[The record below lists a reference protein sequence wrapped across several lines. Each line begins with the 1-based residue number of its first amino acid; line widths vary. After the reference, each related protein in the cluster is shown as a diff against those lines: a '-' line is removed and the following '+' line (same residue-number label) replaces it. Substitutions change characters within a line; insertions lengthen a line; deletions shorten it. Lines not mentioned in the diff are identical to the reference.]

1 MGTFTVQATIS
12 HPHEPSRCQELF
24 LLVDT
29 GAAYTVIPQPLLEAL
44 GVHPTAKRT
53 VTLADGREEVWDLT
67 YVLISLAGEQ
77 APTPCLMAPH
87 DGMTLLGAVTLEQFG
102 LGVDPLGKTL
112 IPVRAPLACTCL
124 SPRLCLSAH
133 PEGTQGS
140 GEPGWA
146 PRNSRDPRHRGP
158 LASGPPWRGCPEQ
171 PNSRTP
177 LQGAACC
184 AT

>member
-1 MGTFTVQATIS
+1 MGTFTVHATIS
-12 HPHEPSRCQELF
+12 HPNEPSRRQELS

-29 GAAYTVIPQPLLEAL
+29 GAAYTVIPQPILEAL
-44 GVHPTAKRT
+44 GVRASGKRA
-53 VTLADGREEVWDLT
+53 VTLANGREEVWDLT
-67 YVLISLAGEQ
+67 YVVISLAGEQ

-87 DGMTLLGAVTLEQFG
+87 DGRTLLGAITLEQFG

-124 SPRLCLSAH
+124 SPHLCLSAH

-146 PRNSRDPRHRGP
+146 PRNSRT
-158 LASGPPWRGCPEQ
+158 AEQ

-184 AT
+184 AI